1 MPEKWKIDG
10 TYFEACNCD
19 IACPCTF
26 LSAPTEG
33 ECKAV
38 VGWHIDNGNIENISL
53 SGLNVALVIYS
64 PGPMLQEKW
73 RVALYIDNTASE
85 EQKDALTKIYT
96 GQIGGHLANLT
107 PFIGEVLGIK
117 SVPIEYE
124 AKGKRRK
131 LKVADLGE
139 AEIEALPV
147 EGGGDVLITNAPLG
161 VAPGTPLV
169 VAKSEKV
176 KYKDYGLEWELSG
189 KNGFYASFTYSGN

>member
-1 MPEKWKIDG
+1 
-10 TYFEACNCD
+10 
-19 IACPCTF
+19 
-26 LSAPTEG
+26 
-33 ECKAV
+33 
-38 VGWHIDNGNIENISL
+38 
-53 SGLNVALVIYS
+53 
-64 PGPMLQEKW
+64 MLQEKW